1 MNEFIKLLERKGVDF
16 TLDGDN
22 LTVNG
27 WLDISGCIGITSIPD
42 NLTVN
47 GLFYMRGCTGITSIP
62 DNPTI
67 NGSFDISGC
76 TGITSIPDNLTVNG
90 WLDIS
95 GCTGITNVAFRENC
109 GYSSRTI
116 FAVWINENF
125 KIAAGCFFDTLDK
138 FEQAVDAKYSG
149 SAAEAYK
156 QAGRDCVAELT
167 VKLNKEAA

>member
-1 MNEFIKLLERKGVDF
+1 MNEFIKLLKREGVEF
-16 TLDGDN
+16 TLDDDN
-22 LTVNG
+22 LSVG
-27 WLDISGCIGITSIPD
+27 GSLDLQGTGITALPD
-42 NLTVN
+42 NLSV
-47 GLFYMRGCTGITSIP
+47 GGSLDLQGTGITAL
-62 DNPTI
+62 
-67 NGSFDISGC
+67 
-76 TGITSIPDNLTVNG
+76 PDNLSVG
-90 WLDIS
+90 GYLDS

-138 FEQAVDAKYSG
+138 FEQAVDEKYSG

>member
-27 WLDISGCIGITSIPD
+27 SFDISGCTGITSIPD

-67 NGSFDISGC
+67 NGSF
-76 TGITSIPDNLTVNG
+76 
-90 WLDIS
+90 DIS

>member
-22 LTVNG
+22 LTVG
-27 WLDISGCIGITSIPD
+27 GSLDLRGTGITALPD
-42 NLTVN
+42 NLTV
-47 GLFYMRGCTGITSIP
+47 GGSLDLQDCTGITAL
-62 DNPTI
+62 
-67 NGSFDISGC
+67 
-76 TGITSIPDNLTVNG
+76 PDNLTVG
-90 WLDIS
+90 GYLYLDAKRIS
-95 GCTGITNVAFRENC
+95 NIAFRENC

-116 FAVWINENF
+116 FAAWSDNNF

-138 FEQAVDAKYSG
+138 FEQAVDEKYSG

>member
-1 MNEFIKLLERKGVDF
+1 MCFARFVRASFWRSPMNEFIKLLERKGVDF

-27 WLDISGCIGITSIPD
+27 L
-42 NLTVN
+42 L
-47 GLFYMRGCTGITSIP
+47 YMRGCTGITSIP
-62 DNPTI
+62 DNLTV
-67 NGSFDISGC
+67 NGWLDISGC

-90 WLDIS
+90 SFDIS

>member
-1 MNEFIKLLERKGVDF
+1 MCLARFVRASFWRSPMNEFIKLLERKGVDF

-27 WLDISGCIGITSIPD
+27 WLDISD
-42 NLTVN
+42 
-47 GLFYMRGCTGITSIP
+47 
-62 DNPTI
+62 
-67 NGSFDISGC
+67 C

-95 GCTGITNVAFRENC
+95 SCTGITNVAFRENC